1 MNNKTGNNVNESYR
15 ERALNHLWVQT
26 QQYNDL
32 AAENGLLFIEKGHGI
47 YLENMDGTQRG

>member
-1 MNNKTGNNVNESYR
+1 MNNKTGNNANESYR

-32 AAENGLLFIEKGHGI
+32 AAEDGLLFIEKGHGI
-47 YLENMDGTQRG
+47 YLENMDG

>member
-1 MNNKTGNNVNESYR
+1 MNNKTGNNANESYR

-32 AAENGLLFIEKGHGI
+32 AAEDGLLFIAVSYTHLTLPTKA
-47 YLENMDGTQRG
+47 